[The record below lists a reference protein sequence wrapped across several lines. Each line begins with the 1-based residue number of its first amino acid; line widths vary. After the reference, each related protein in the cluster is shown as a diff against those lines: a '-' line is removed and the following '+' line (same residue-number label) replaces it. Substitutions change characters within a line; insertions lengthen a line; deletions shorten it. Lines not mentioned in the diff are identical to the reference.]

1 MMTRRSARRRSR
13 EARAR
18 PPGRHPVRR
27 RWLVLALV
35 LALGPAARGEDT
47 VRLTLDEALAGLRR
61 QNPELLAGALHVR
74 AAHGDVITAGLLPN
88 PTLSAGAGNFPVGR
102 TNPGGLGVG
111 DTVVSQVGLAEEVLL
126 PGKRGARRAAA
137 HGREEAAAAERAD
150 LERRLTFELRARFAA
165 LLEASERLRL
175 ARENLDRYRET
186 VRVSEARARE
196 GDISHAEL
204 DKIALEQRGFER
216 EVADAEAD
224 RREAVAALLPLVGVD
239 AADVE
244 AVGALA
250 LPPAPEGIEQLVGE
264 ALARRPDL
272 QAAARAEEAAEAALR
287 LARAERWPNPT
298 LGVQYTHSEFQV
310 SGDLANQVGASVSVP
325 LPVFNQNQGEI
336 ERAEAE
342 ALIARHEVEKLRLAI
357 PQEVRSAVSSY
368 TIARERV
375 ARFEDAFLRQA
386 REARH
391 AAEVS
396 FREGAVSLLEFL
408 EAERTYVQTEREHLA
423 ALRDLNTAAFDVTRA
438 AALEVSP

>member
-1 MMTRRSARRRSR
+1 MLT
-13 EARAR
+13 
-18 PPGRHPVRR
+18 
-27 RWLVLALV
+27 LA
-35 LALGPAARGEDT
+35 LALGPAARGEDA

-61 QNPELLAGALHVR
+61 QNPELLAGALQVR

-88 PTLSAGAGNFPVGR
+88 PTLSAGVGNFPLGR
-102 TNPGGLGVG
+102 TNPSGIGVG
-111 DTVVSQVGLAEEVLL
+111 DTVVSQVGLEEEVLL
-126 PGKRGARRAAA
+126 PGKRGARLTAARRREDAAA
-137 HGREEAAAAERAD
+137 EERAD
-150 LERRLTFELRARFAA
+150 LERRLTFELRARFVA

-175 ARENLDRYRET
+175 AHENLDRYRET

-196 GDISHAEL
+196 GEISHADL

-216 EVADAEAD
+216 EVADAETD

-244 AVGALA
+244 PVGALA
-250 LPPAPEGIEQLVGE
+250 LPPPPEDVEHLVSE

-272 QAAARAEEAAEAALR
+272 RAADRAAEAAEAALR

-298 LGVQYTHSEFQV
+298 LGLQYTHSEFLV
-310 SGDLANQVGASVSVP
+310 SGDLANQVGTSVSVP
-325 LPVFNQNQGEI
+325 LPVFNRNQGEI
-336 ERAEAE
+336 ERAAAE
-342 ALIARHEVEKLRLAI
+342 ALVARHEVEKLRLAI
-357 PQEVRSAVSSY
+357 PQEVRSAVTSLA
-368 TIARERV
+368 IARVRV
-375 ARFEDAFLRQA
+375 ARFEEAFLRQA

-396 FREGAVSLLEFL
+396 FREGAASLLEFL

-423 ALRDLNTAAFDVTRA
+423 ALRDVNTAAFDVTRA

>member
-1 MMTRRSARRRSR
+1 MLT
-13 EARAR
+13 
-18 PPGRHPVRR
+18 
-27 RWLVLALV
+27 LA
-35 LALGPAARGEDT
+35 LALGPAARGEDA

-61 QNPELLAGALHVR
+61 QNPELLAGALQVR

-88 PTLSAGAGNFPVGR
+88 PTLSAGVGNFPLGR
-102 TNPGGLGVG
+102 TNPSGIGVG
-111 DTVVSQVGLAEEVLL
+111 DTVVSQVGLEEEVLL
-126 PGKRGARRAAA
+126 PGKRGARLTAARRREDAAA
-137 HGREEAAAAERAD
+137 EERAD
-150 LERRLTFELRARFAA
+150 LERRLTFELRARFVA

-175 ARENLDRYRET
+175 AHENLDRYRET

-196 GDISHAEL
+196 GEISHADL

-216 EVADAEAD
+216 EVADAETD

-244 AVGALA
+244 PVGALA
-250 LPPAPEGIEQLVGE
+250 LPPPPEDVEHLVSE

-272 QAAARAEEAAEAALR
+272 RAADRAAEAAEAALR

-298 LGVQYTHSEFQV
+298 LGLQYTHSEFLV
-310 SGDLANQVGASVSVP
+310 SGDLANQVGTSVSVP
-325 LPVFNQNQGEI
+325 LPVFNRNQGEI
-336 ERAEAE
+336 ERAAAE
-342 ALIARHEVEKLRLAI
+342 ELVARHEVEKLRLAI
-357 PQEVRSAVSSY
+357 PQEVRSAVTSLA
-368 TIARERV
+368 IARERV
-375 ARFEDAFLRQA
+375 ARFEEAFLRQA

-396 FREGAVSLLEFL
+396 FREGAASLLEFL

-423 ALRDLNTAAFDVTRA
+423 ALRDVNTAAFDVTRA

>member
-1 MMTRRSARRRSR
+1 
-13 EARAR
+13 
-18 PPGRHPVRR
+18 
-27 RWLVLALV
+27 
-35 LALGPAARGEDT
+35 
-47 VRLTLDEALAGLRR
+47 
-61 QNPELLAGALHVR
+61 
-74 AAHGDVITAGLLPN
+74 
-88 PTLSAGAGNFPVGR
+88 
-102 TNPGGLGVG
+102 
-111 DTVVSQVGLAEEVLL
+111 
-126 PGKRGARRAAA
+126 
-137 HGREEAAAAERAD
+137 
-150 LERRLTFELRARFAA
+150 
-165 LLEASERLRL
+165 
-175 ARENLDRYRET
+175 

-216 EVADAEAD
+216 EVADAEGD
-224 RREAVAALLPLVGVD
+224 RREAVAALLPLVGVE

-244 AVGALA
+244 PVGTLA
-250 LPPAPEGIEQLVGE
+250 LPPAPEDAAHLASE

-272 QAAARAEEAAEAALR
+272 RAAERAEEAAEAALR

>member
-1 MMTRRSARRRSR
+1 MKRGRRWGSH
-13 EARAR
+13 EH
-18 PPGRHPVRR
+18 PGRRPVRGG
-27 RWLVLALV
+27 WLVLALV
-35 LALGPAARGEDT
+35 LAVTPMARGEDT
-47 VRLTLDEALAGLRR
+47 VRLTLDDALASLRR

-74 AAHGDVITAGLLPN
+74 AAHGDVVTAGLLPN
-88 PTLSAGAGNFPVGR
+88 PTLSAGAGNFPLGQ
-102 TNPGGLGVG
+102 TNPRGIGVR
-111 DTVVSQVGLAEEVLL
+111 DTVVSQVGLEEEVLL
-126 PGKRGARRAAA
+126 PGKRGARLAAA
-137 HGREEAAAAERAD
+137 RRREEAAAAGRAD
-150 LERRLTFELRARFAA
+150 LERRLAFELRARFVA
-165 LLEASERLRL
+165 LLEATERLRL
-175 ARENLDRYRET
+175 ARENLEHYRET

-196 GDISHAEL
+196 GDISRAEF

-216 EVADAEAD
+216 EVADAEGD

-244 AVGALA
+244 PVGELA
-250 LPPAPEGIEQLVGE
+250 LPPAPAGAEQLVSE

-272 QAAARAEEAAEAALR
+272 AAAERAREAAEAALR

-310 SGDLANQVGASVSVP
+310 SGDLANQIGTSVSVP
-325 LPVFNQNQGEI
+325 LPVFNRNQGEI

-342 ALIARHEVEKLRLAI
+342 ALIARREVEKLRLAI
-357 PQEVRSAVSSY
+357 PQEVRSAVTSY
-368 TIARERV
+368 TIARER
-375 ARFEDAFLRQA
+375 ARRFEEAFLRQA
-386 REARH
+386 GEARH

-423 ALRDLNTAAFDVTRA
+423 ALRDASTAAFDVTRA

>member
-1 MMTRRSARRRSR
+1 
-13 EARAR
+13 
-18 PPGRHPVRR
+18 
-27 RWLVLALV
+27 VLTLA
-35 LALGPAARGEDT
+35 LALGPAARGEDA

-61 QNPELLAGALHVR
+61 QNPELLAGALQVR

-88 PTLSAGAGNFPVGR
+88 PTLSAGVGNFPLGR
-102 TNPGGLGVG
+102 TNPSGIGVG
-111 DTVVSQVGLAEEVLL
+111 DTVVSQVGLEEEVLL
-126 PGKRGARRAAA
+126 PGKRGARLTAARRREDAAA
-137 HGREEAAAAERAD
+137 EERAD
-150 LERRLTFELRARFAA
+150 LERRLTFELRARFVA

-175 ARENLDRYRET
+175 AHENLDRYRET

-196 GDISHAEL
+196 GEISHADL

-216 EVADAEAD
+216 EVADAETD

-244 AVGALA
+244 PVGALA
-250 LPPAPEGIEQLVGE
+250 LPPPPEDVEHLVSE

-272 QAAARAEEAAEAALR
+272 RAADRAAEAAEAALR

-298 LGVQYTHSEFQV
+298 LGLQYTHSEFLV
-310 SGDLANQVGASVSVP
+310 SGDLANQVGTSVSVP
-325 LPVFNQNQGEI
+325 LPVFNRNQGEI
-336 ERAEAE
+336 ERAAAE
-342 ALIARHEVEKLRLAI
+342 ELVARHEVEKLRLAI
-357 PQEVRSAVSSY
+357 PQEVRSAVTSLA
-368 TIARERV
+368 IARERV
-375 ARFEDAFLRQA
+375 ARFEEAFLRQA

-396 FREGAVSLLEFL
+396 FREGAASLLEFL

-423 ALRDLNTAAFDVTRA
+423 ALRDVNTAAFDVTRA